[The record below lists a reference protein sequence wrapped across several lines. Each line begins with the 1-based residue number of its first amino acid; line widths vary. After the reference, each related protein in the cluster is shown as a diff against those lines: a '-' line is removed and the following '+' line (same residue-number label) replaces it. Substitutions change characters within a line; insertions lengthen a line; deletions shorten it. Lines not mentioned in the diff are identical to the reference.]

1 MKKMS
6 ARKSN
11 AKKRALG
18 KALRQNRRL
27 PIFVIAKTKR
37 KVSRNPKARHWR
49 GKKLD
54 LKVK

>member
-1 MKKMS
+1 MS